1 MTRLNR
7 VLEVMAK
14 EQVDCVIIKDETTIR
29 YVTGFSGDSSLF
41 YLDRHKGILIT
52 DGRYTEQAK
61 HEMKMFQVLEY
72 TGSIWACAA
81 ELAKDANVVGF
92 DGACFTYADYV
103 GLKELLGEGTYMQS
117 VDFSGIRQI
126 KDNKELEMMVHA
138 ARIADEAFFKILDD
152 IKPGR
157 TERSLAGRL
166 EYYMRALGSE
176 KVSFDTIVASGVRS
190 ALPHGMASDKVIE
203 VGDFITFDFGAV
215 YKGYHSDMTRTVVLG
230 MAMDW
235 HKEIYTV
242 VQEAQYKGMK
252 AARTGMTGRE
262 LDAIVRDSIAACG

>member
-41 YLDRHKGILIT
+41 YLDRYKGILIT

-92 DGACFTYADYV
+92 DGACFTYRLC
-103 GLKELLGEGTYMQS
+103 GIEGTL
-117 VDFSGIRQI
+117 R
-126 KDNKELEMMVHA
+126 
-138 ARIADEAFFKILDD
+138 
-152 IKPGR
+152 
-157 TERSLAGRL
+157 
-166 EYYMRALGSE
+166 
-176 KVSFDTIVASGVRS
+176 
-190 ALPHGMASDKVIE
+190 
-203 VGDFITFDFGAV
+203 
-215 YKGYHSDMTRTVVLG
+215 
-230 MAMDW
+230 
-235 HKEIYTV
+235 
-242 VQEAQYKGMK
+242 
-252 AARTGMTGRE
+252 
-262 LDAIVRDSIAACG
+262 